1 MATREPPIIF
11 PIVTGIKFLKI
22 SANPNSAFNIFAR
35 AKQVIFATLCSKPRL
50 TKAKIHQKI
59 KINFD
64 ESDMGLE
71 QIKTA
76 RHTRML
82 HIIPLN
88 KSAVKSKLD
97 FVVASFKRASL
108 YSGEIPVILNKKE
121 IKIDPK
127 RFPM

>member
-1 MATREPPIIF
+1 MATKRPPIIF
-11 PIVTGIKFLKI
+11 PIVTGIKF
-22 SANPNSAFNIFAR
+22 FNISLKVNSGFKNLVR
-35 AKQVIFATLCSKPRL
+35 AKQVIFAILCSKPRL
-50 TKAKIHQKI
+50 TKARIHQKI

>member
-1 MATREPPIIF
+1 MATKRPPIIF
-11 PIVTGIKFLKI
+11 PIVTGIKF
-22 SANPNSAFNIFAR
+22 FNISLKVNSGFKNLVR

-59 KINFD
+59 KINFA
-64 ESDMGLE
+64 ESEIFLE

>member
-1 MATREPPIIF
+1 MATKRPPIIF

-22 SANPNSAFNIFAR
+22 SANPNSGFNIFAS

>member
-1 MATREPPIIF
+1 MATKTPPIIF

-22 SANPNSAFNIFAR
+22 SAKPNSGFNIFASE
-35 AKQVIFATLCSKPRL
+35 KQVIFATLCSKPRL
-50 TKAKIHQKI
+50 TKASMHQKI
-59 KINFD
+59 KINFA
-64 ESDMGLE
+64 ESEIFLE

-76 RHTRML
+76 RQTKML
-82 HIIPLN
+82 HIIPL
-88 KSAVKSKLD
+88 KSSGRKSKLD